1 MEKYEQYMTAKH
13 MCDVHRK
20 VVAPR
25 HAKKP
30 TDKQLKELERKFKRS

>member
-1 MEKYEQYMTAKH
+1 MEKYEQYMTAAH
-13 MCDVHRK
+13 YQRVHEDV
-20 VVAPR
+20 VPPR